1 MQRHPLFVAA
11 GRRLAFVVAA
21 AALVSSATAHS
32 QGTIVIGQTAD
43 YSGPQAAA
51 VKETTA
57 AAIAYFDKVN
67 AEGGVNGK
75 KIELRSV
82 DDGFD
87 PKRSVE
93 NLKKFAADKTVVAM
107 MLSRGTANAEAM
119 LPVLLEVKIP
129 LLGPVGGSQPMH
141 SPPNRYLFN
150 LRTQTQTEAFKA
162 IVQLSAQG
170 MTQLAVVY
178 TDDAFGKDAV
188 QGIDKALAAR
198 GVKPV
203 VRETIPRG
211 STDVAAAV
219 DKLSAAKPQ
228 ATVGICIPKA
238 CAALVKAMR
247 AKGVTSTFLSLANT
261 SSNSYI
267 KELADVAHGVIVTQ
281 VYPYPNSEATAVGK
295 ELRELTARAK
305 LEPSYGT
312 MEGMIA
318 AKVMVEALKRAG
330 PNPTPEKVTGALESL
345 RNYDLGGF
353 TVNFGPGNRTGSEFV
368 DLSII
373 SKTGKFIR

>member
-1 MQRHPLFVAA
+1 MRHRARFLKAVTLA
-11 GRRLAFVVAA
+11 LAFSAPYVGVAHA
-21 AALVSSATAHS
+21 QS
-32 QGTIVIGQTAD
+32 GTILLGQTAD

-57 AAIAYFDKVN
+57 AAIAYFNKVN
-67 AEGGVNGK
+67 AEGGVFGR
-75 KIELRSV
+75 KIELRSL

-93 NLKKFAADKTVVAM
+93 NVRTLAADKAMVA
-107 MLSRGTANAEAM
+107 LILARGTANAEAL
-119 LPVLLEVKIP
+119 LPVLTEVKIP
-129 LLGPVGGSQPMH
+129 LLGPVGGSQAMH

-150 LRTQTQTEAFKA
+150 LRTQTQTEAYKA
-162 IVQLSAQG
+162 IVQLNAQG
-170 MTQLAVVY
+170 MTRLAVVY

-188 QGIDKALAAR
+188 QGFDRALAAHNLQ
-198 GVKPV
+198 PL
-203 VRETIPRG
+203 VRATIPRG

-219 DKLSAAKPQ
+219 DKLAETKPQ
-228 ATVGICIPKA
+228 ATVGICIAKA

-247 AKGVTSTFLSLANT
+247 EKGVNSTFLSLANT

-267 KELADVAHGVIVTQ
+267 KELAQNAHGVIVTQ
-281 VYPYPNSEATAVGK
+281 VFPYPGSEASGAGK
-295 ELRELTARAK
+295 ELRELATKAK
-305 LEPSYGT
+305 FEPSYAT

-330 PNPTPEKVTGALESL
+330 PNPTPEKVTNALESL

-353 TVNFGPGNRTGSEFV
+353 TINFGPGNRSGSEFV

-373 SKTGKFIR
+373 SKAGKFIR